1 MPDIELN
8 DDVRHRIEGGAMSDS
23 SQHAFLSDRHTIR
36 DDQDAATA
44 CSSHPPN
51 PGLPVSP
58 LFPPM

>member
-1 MPDIELN
+1 
-8 DDVRHRIEGGAMSDS
+8 MSDS